1 MENICFPLKP
11 DNNTG
16 HGLPLLFITRAIAK
30 IAKSPLMVGTQYFY
44 FYYCSVP
51 PSSTVLFMV
60 QLLFFSSSASLSSI
74 DSLLPE
80 GVVINGSLD

>member
-30 IAKSPLMVGTQYFY
+30 IAKSPLMVGTPVTSHWRSEWTY
-44 FYYCSVP
+44 SNVKEESDP
-51 PSSTVLFMV
+51 NP
-60 QLLFFSSSASLSSI
+60 
-74 DSLLPE
+74 DE
-80 GVVINGSLD
+80 